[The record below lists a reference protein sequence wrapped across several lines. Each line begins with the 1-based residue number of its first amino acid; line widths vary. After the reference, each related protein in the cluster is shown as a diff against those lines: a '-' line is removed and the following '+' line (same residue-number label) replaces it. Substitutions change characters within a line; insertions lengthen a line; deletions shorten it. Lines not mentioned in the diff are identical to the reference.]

1 MLVEYLWFAPEV
13 LRGKCK
19 VSQPAD
25 IYSYS
30 MIMFEILTRM
40 APFEMDQDLLTA
52 KRKLYTMYIVLPL
65 SIKNLMNLMLTAKL
79 KLYFTFL
86 YVSKT

>member
-52 KRKLYTMYIVLPL
+52 KRKLYTMYIVLPFC
-65 SIKNLMNLMLTAKL
+65 MYQKL
-79 KLYFTFL
+79 NELNAHSQT
-86 YVSKT
+86 

>member
-52 KRKLYTMYIVLPL
+52 KRKLYTMYIVLPCC
-65 SIKNLMNLMLTAKL
+65 MYQKL
-79 KLYFTFL
+79 NELNAHSQT
-86 YVSKT
+86 

>member
-52 KRKLYTMYIVLPL
+52 KRKLYTMYIVLPFC
-65 SIKNLMNLMLTAKL
+65 MYQKL
-79 KLYFTFL
+79 NERNAHSQT
-86 YVSKT
+86 

>member
-52 KRKLYTMYIVLPL
+52 KRKLYTMYILLPFCMYQKPNEL
-65 SIKNLMNLMLTAKL
+65 NAHSQT
-79 KLYFTFL
+79 
-86 YVSKT
+86 

>member
-25 IYSYS
+25 IYSFS

-52 KRKLYTMYIVLPL
+52 KRKLYSTL
-65 SIKNLMNLMLTAKL
+65 
-79 KLYFTFL
+79 L
-86 YVSKT
+86 YVSRRV